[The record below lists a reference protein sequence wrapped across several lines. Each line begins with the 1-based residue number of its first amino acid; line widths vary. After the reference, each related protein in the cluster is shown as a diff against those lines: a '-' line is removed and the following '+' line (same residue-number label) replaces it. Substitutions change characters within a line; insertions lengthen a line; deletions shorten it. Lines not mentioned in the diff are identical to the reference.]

1 MIFATAEQGTG
12 PISWAKAEHCTDVI
26 GDGKAEH
33 GDKMRRNSIEKKR
46 RAME

>member
-12 PISWAKAEHCTDVI
+12 AISWAKAEHCTDVI

-33 GDKMRRNSIEKKR
+33 GYGLQWNSVDLMCQ
-46 RAME
+46 A